1 MSDKL
6 NILLIPEN
14 FPTDENPVAGIFMKD
29 YIKAMQGFAEVTVF
43 NSNPWYRGQY
53 EEVEGARC
61 FDLHLFAKKWKF
73 PFNIA
78 AYTYW
83 ERQSLNFAKK
93 LPKPDLIHLHGTAQR
108 GKWVAELAAHWNVP
122 FAITEHTGP
131 WSAISARPAILK
143 RVKGIMEKA
152 DLVMPVSTHLE
163 KEILES
169 GIKPKRT
176 VVLGN
181 PVDTDFFALRK
192 KPLTVTKRILFVGRL
207 DPFKGGFRT
216 LKAFD
221 QIKHDFPE
229 YRLTI
234 AGDGIEAD
242 AIADF
247 IETNQLD
254 SCVEFLQKQLSREE
268 MRDLFHESTFLVFP
282 SEFESFGLVAAEAM
296 ATGLPVVITDRTGP
310 LDYSSRQN
318 SIQINPFQIEAGLR
332 LCIDRITDFDQEQIR
347 LILLERYGFST
358 WSKRISEN
366 MRALCD
372 NP

>member
-1 MSDKL
+1 M

-53 EEVEGARC
+53 KEVEGARC

-93 LPKPDLIHLHGTAQR
+93 LPKPDIIHLHGTAQR

-122 FAITEHTGP
+122 FVITEHTGP
-131 WSAISARPAILK
+131 WSAISERPAILK
-143 RVKGIMEKA
+143 RVKTIMEKA
-152 DLVMPVSTHLE
+152 DLLMPVSTHLE

-169 GIKPKRT
+169 GIKPKRIS
-176 VVLGN
+176 VLGN
-181 PVDTDFFALRK
+181 PVDTDFFTLRK
-192 KPLTVTKRILFVGRL
+192 NPLTATKRILFVGRL
-207 DPFKGGFRT
+207 DPFKGGLRT

-221 QIKHDFPE
+221 QIKHYFPE

-234 AGDGIEAD
+234 AGEGVEAE
-242 AIADF
+242 AIIGF
-247 IETNQLD
+247 IEENQLHD
-254 SCVEFLQKQLSREE
+254 RVEFLQKQLSREE

-296 ATGLPVVITDRTGP
+296 ATGLPVVIADRTGP
-310 LDYSSRQN
+310 VDYSASVN
-318 SIQINPFQIEAGLR
+318 SVQIEPSQIEKGLR
-332 LCIDRITDFDQEQIR
+332 EMIDKIEGFNPGQVTSSIKEKFGTSAFAIKLKEAYTR
-347 LILLERYGFST
+347 LLGLS
-358 WSKRISEN
+358 
-366 MRALCD
+366 
-372 NP
+372 

>member
-1 MSDKL
+1 M

-29 YIKAMQGFAEVTVF
+29 YITAMQAFAKVTVF

-61 FDLHLFAKKWKF
+61 FDLHLFAKKWRF

-83 ERQSLNFAKK
+83 ERQSLKFTKK

-108 GKWVAELAAHWNVP
+108 GKWVAKLAAHWNVP
-122 FAITEHTGP
+122 FVITEHTGP

-152 DLVMPVSTHLE
+152 DLVMPVSKHLE

-169 GIKPKRT
+169 GIKPQRMA
-176 VVLGN
+176 VLGN
-181 PVDTDFFALRK
+181 PIDTDFFSLRE
-192 KPLTVTKRILFVGRL
+192 KPLTATKHILFLGRL
-207 DPFKGGFRT
+207 DPFKGGLRT
-216 LKAFD
+216 LKAYNK
-221 QIKHDFPE
+221 IKDEFPE

-234 AGDGIEAD
+234 AGDGVEGD
-242 AIADF
+242 AIQTF
-247 IETNQLD
+247 IEENHLEAG
-254 SCVEFLQKQLSREE
+254 VEFLRKQLNREE
-268 MRDLFHESTFLVFP
+268 MRTLFHESTFLVFP

-296 ATGLPVVITDRTGP
+296 ATGLPVVISDRTGP
-310 LDYSSRQN
+310 LDYSSSTN
-318 SIQINPFQIEAGLR
+318 SIQIEPESIEAGLR
-332 LCIDRITDFDQEQIR
+332 EMIERIEGFDPKKVRSSIENNF
-347 LILLERYGFST
+347 GTAAFSNKLKEAYLQT
-358 WSKRISEN
+358 PRSS
-366 MRALCD
+366 
-372 NP
+372 

>member
-1 MSDKL
+1 M

-53 EEVEGARC
+53 EEVEGARS

-83 ERQSLNFAKK
+83 EKQSLRFAKK

-108 GKWVAELAAHWNVP
+108 GKWVAQLAEYWNVP
-122 FAITEHTGP
+122 FVITEHTGP
-131 WSAISARPAILK
+131 WSAISDRPAILK
-143 RVKGIMEKA
+143 RVKSIMEKA
-152 DLVMPVSTHLE
+152 DLVMPVSHHLE

-169 GIKPKRT
+169 GIKPKRMS
-176 VVLGN
+176 VLGN
-181 PVDTDFFALRK
+181 PVDTDFFTLRE
-192 KPLTVTKRILFVGRL
+192 KPLTATKRILFVGRL

-221 QIKHDFPE
+221 QIKNDYPE

-234 AGDGIEAD
+234 AGDGVEGD
-242 AIADF
+242 AIESF
-247 IETNQLD
+247 IKENQLD
-254 SCVEFLQKQLSREE
+254 HRVEFLRKQLTREE
-268 MRDLFHESTFLVFP
+268 MRTLFHESTFLVFP

-310 LDYSSRQN
+310 VDFSLKEN
-318 SIQINPFQIEAGLR
+318 SIQIHPHEIETGLSRCINNLTAFHPEEIREILAEHCSFLAWSERAEKIMRPFFVHR
-332 LCIDRITDFDQEQIR
+332 
-347 LILLERYGFST
+347 
-358 WSKRISEN
+358 
-366 MRALCD
+366 
-372 NP
+372 

>member
-29 YIKAMQGFAEVTVF
+29 YIKAMKGFAEVTVF

-53 EEVEGARC
+53 EEVTGARC

-122 FAITEHTGP
+122 FVITEHTGP

-192 KPLTVTKRILFVGRL
+192 NPLTATKRILFLGRL
-207 DPFKGGFRT
+207 DPFKGGLRT

-221 QIKHDFPE
+221 QIKYDFPD

-234 AGDGIEAD
+234 AGDGIEAKE
-242 AIADF
+242 INDF
-247 IETNQLD
+247 VEENQLHD
-254 SCVEFLQKQLSREE
+254 RVEFLQKQLSREE

-296 ATGLPVVITDRTGP
+296 ATGLSVVITNRTGP
-310 LDYSSRQN
+310 ADYSASVN
-318 SIQINPFQIEAGLR
+318 SVQIEPSQIEKGLR
-332 LCIDRITDFDQEQIR
+332 EMIDKIEGFNLEEVRSSIKEKFGISAFATKLKEAYLDFSD
-347 LILLERYGFST
+347 
-358 WSKRISEN
+358 
-366 MRALCD
+366 
-372 NP
+372 